1 AMSSSLAKHYGGFG
15 VTSNILGVG
24 TINNLGAFKGMD
36 AEKAGEAI
44 YGMVTSGAGGHYNIN
59 PMQRMGT
66 PDEVAFIV
74 AMLAS
79 PRSSFVNGAL
89 IRVDGGKVPNIG
101 L

>member
-1 AMSSSLAKHYGGFG
+1 
-15 VTSNILGVG
+15 
-24 TINNLGAFKGMD
+24 
-36 AEKAGEAI
+36 
-44 YGMVTSGAGGHYNIN
+44 MVTGGAGGHYNIN
-59 PMQRMGT
+59 PLKRMGT
-66 PDEVAFIV
+66 CEEVAFVV